1 MDIPDGFVFLGK
13 PLPDCHPSSEFCT
26 REDDPEPVKRLKR
39 EMAVA
44 LSEEDY
50 VSAARIR
57 DHPFMKLAVRII
69 QEKLAGRDSEA
80 EALQAE
86 LEKVVQAQQ

>member
-1 MDIPDGFVFLGK
+1 MCLCVWIYTLFTVY
-13 PLPDCHPSSEFCT
+13 

-57 DHPFMKLAVRII
+57 DHPFMKLAVKII
-69 QEKLAGRDSEA
+69 QEKLAGRESEA

-86 LEKVVQAQQ
+86 LQKIVQAQQ